1 MGVPLETK
9 AKKAARILPYLSRL
23 CSEPSAFSQRR
34 AASCQKR
41 ARGSPCSER
50 SGAMRS
56 PAIHLLLARP
66 IRVQLAAFGQER
78 GVPLRIDEAF
88 VLMERVRAQRQRSR
102 FDELLH
108 LLSADSQL

>member
-50 SGAMRS
+50 SRAMRS
-56 PAIHLLLARP
+56 AAIHPLLITP
-66 IRVQLAAFGQER
+66 IRVQLATFGQER
-78 GVPLRIDEAF
+78 GVPLRIDQTF
-88 VLMERVRAQRQRSR
+88 VLVERVLAKRQLSR
-102 FDELLH
+102 FNELLH
-108 LLSADSQL
+108 LLSANSQL